1 MRPAPPMRYF
11 GCGSDFVTPGAVRAS
26 EGCLL

>member
-1 MRPAPPMRYF
+1 MRYF